1 MAIDAFFPKI
11 TLPKGKTDIRKG
23 EGLGIKYTGENGKVI
38 VMVVDAFEGGEP
50 TRGLIDWLKSIDVK
64 QIDLAVA
71 THAHGDHF
79 GGFYDVAEAG
89 IKIKDFRCYHID
101 SIREGN
107 SESRKDSDNL
117 LKLIRWLQA
126 RGTRVLFVDHGDIL
140 EFGDISWHIYRKQ
153 PKGPAAKDDPNAWSY
168 VNDGS
173 LVLCSPELSG
183 IIFGDG
189 PAAQKEAIA
198 YFQKKFGRTKFL
210 IWVTVSH
217 HGGHFSMSNAQ
228 SARNAGC
235 EFAYESCVER
245 RGPGKEEWTEFGAR
259 RLIQNG
265 VTVWMQDENIY
276 IHAAAGK
283 ITFKQG
289 NKTLTYDIPYQGK
302 ESKVT
307 GKWEYGTKGWWYKYS
322 NGGYATGWKQIV
334 YKGEPCWFL
343 FDDDGWMLTGWRKD
357 DGKWYFLDYKTGVM
371 LKGWHKLPHGPN
383 NVEDW
388 YLLNKSGEMLS
399 GWQWSTK
406 DGKTGWYYLDP
417 DNGMRTGW
425 IYDDGSWFHLGADGK
440 MVTGWVT
447 YKGRKCYLE
456 PKSDKNHVQ
465 GTCYVNRT
473 AVIDGK
479 TYKFDKDGYAT
490 EEKGGGKSS
499 LNGVDIA
506 SYQSSINPAKLTTTD
521 FVIVKFTQGTTY
533 LNPYAG
539 RQYSV
544 AKAAGKLLGA
554 YHYGTGKSAT
564 AEAQYFVNHLGNRIK
579 ECVLALD
586 WEGNQN
592 SVFGTG
598 KDVAWCKE
606 FLDEVYRLT
615 GIRPLIYM
623 SKSVCRK
630 YNWSS
635 VAAEYPLWCAQYK
648 SNSTTDYQSNPWTD
662 NNGFGAWDKDTIRQ
676 YSSHGRIAGYDSNI
690 DIDLAYMSAEEWRAM
705 AGGKVLTK
713 ENPID
718 VAISIAESYLGYHE
732 GANNKTIFGDTMH
745 AIQPHNMDANAAWCD
760 AFVDFVIL
768 KTCEHFGKG
777 AETARMVLGG
787 DFDDYTYNSVAL
799 YKKAGRWSNT
809 AHRGDQIFFG
819 GSGHTGIVTSVESG
833 TVHTIEGNKADEV
846 RRGSYST
853 SSPSIIGYGRPRY
866 DLITGKITAAD
877 MPLVKKSS
885 KGEAVRKLQEML
897 NAKGY
902 KLTEDGD
909 FGSKTEA
916 AVKAY
921 QKANGLEVDGEVGE
935 KTWASLMK

>member
-1 MAIDAFFPKI
+1 MPMFKAYVPKI
-11 TLPKGKTDIRKG
+11 TLPAGKSDIRKG
-23 EGLGIKYTGENGKVI
+23 GGIGIICNGQ
-38 VMVVDAFEGGEP
+38 VMLFDGFEGGEP
-50 TRGLIDWLKSIDVK
+50 TDGMKAWLAENDVST
-64 QIDLAVA
+64 V
-71 THAHGDHF
+71 
-79 GGFYDVAEAG
+79 DVAVLSHVHYDHYNGLFQIEE
-89 IKIKDFRCYHID
+89 DERFHI
-101 SIREGN
+101 N
-107 SESRKDSDNL
+107 
-117 LKLIRWLQA
+117 
-126 RGTRVLFVDHGDIL
+126 RVLMYDPLTLKHGCD
-140 EFGDISWHIYRKQ
+140 GSANGR
-153 PKGPAAKDDPNAWSY
+153 AVKDDMNNAYKFIRAMQSHGTKVNWLDKGGVVKCGDTSWKVY
-168 VNDGS
+168 RNQPRKFTDLDDGNAYAFVNDGS
-173 LVLCSPELSG
+173 LVLYSPEVQLLFG
-183 IIFGDG
+183 GDG
-189 PAAQKEAIA
+189 CVDLKDAIA
-198 YFQKKFGRTKFL
+198 YFNAAIIAMYVQ
-210 IWVTVSH
+210 H
-217 HGGHFSMSNAQ
+217 HGNDCPES
-228 SARNAGC
+228 SARAAADAGVILMW
-235 EFAYESCVER
+235 ETNVER
-245 RGPGKEEWTEFGAR
+245 NGAGTTGFTMYGSR
-259 RLIQNG
+259 RVVQAGIP
-265 VTVWMQDENIY
+265 VWMQNQPIY
-276 IHAAAGK
+276 ITAANGK
-283 ITFKQG
+283 IVIRQG
-289 NKTLTYDIPYQGK
+289 GKIVTANIPYQGFQ
-302 ESKVT
+302 T
-307 GKWEYGTKGWWYKYS
+307 GWGKDAKGWFYTLSDGRRAKGWIKVGWSKPQSKDGKDWFFMDSDGYMVRGLHKCSWSGGVDTFYFDE
-322 NGGYATGWKQIV
+322 NGVMQYGWKYIN
-334 YKGEPCWFL
+334 
-343 FDDDGWMLTGWRKD
+343 
-357 DGKWYFLDYKTGVM
+357 GKWYFFDKNGAM
-371 LKGWHKLPHGPN
+371 
-383 NVEDW
+383 
-388 YLLNKSGEMLS
+388 
-399 GWQWSTK
+399 
-406 DGKTGWYYLDP
+406 KTGWLY
-417 DNGMRTGW
+417 DN
-425 IYDDGSWFHLGADGK
+425 GSWFYLGADGK

-447 YKGRKCYLE
+447 YKGKKCYLE

-479 TYKFDKDGYAT
+479 TYRFDKDGYAT
-490 EEKGGGKSS
+490 EEKGGEKSS

-533 LNPYAG
+533 LNPYAD

-564 AEAQYFVNHLGNRIK
+564 AEAQYFVKCLGNRIG

-615 GIRPLIYM
+615 GVRPLIYM

-635 VAAEYPLWCAQYK
+635 VAANYPLWCAQYK

-662 NNGFGAWDKDTIRQ
+662 DMGFGAWERDTIRQ
-676 YSSHGRIAGYDSNI
+676 YSSHGRIAGYDANI
-690 DIDLAYMSAEEWRAM
+690 DLDLAYMSAEEWRAM
-705 AGGKVLTK
+705 AGGKVQAK

-745 AIQPHNMDANAAWCD
+745 KIQPSNMDANAPWCD

-768 KTCEHFGKG
+768 QMCRHFGFM
-777 AETARMVLGG
+777 ETTARKVLCG

-819 GSGHTGIVTSVESG
+819 GSGHTGIVTSVNGG
-833 TVHTIEGNKADEV
+833 TVHTIEGNKGDEV
-846 RRGSYST
+846 RRGSYSVN
-853 SSPSIIGYGRPRY
+853 SPSIIGYGRPRY

-877 MPLVKKSS
+877 MPLIKRGSKCEAVKK
-885 KGEAVRKLQEML
+885 LQQIL

-902 KLTEDGD
+902 KLSVDGD
-909 FGSKTEA
+909 FGPATEA

-921 QKANGLEVDGEVGE
+921 QGANHLEADGEVGE